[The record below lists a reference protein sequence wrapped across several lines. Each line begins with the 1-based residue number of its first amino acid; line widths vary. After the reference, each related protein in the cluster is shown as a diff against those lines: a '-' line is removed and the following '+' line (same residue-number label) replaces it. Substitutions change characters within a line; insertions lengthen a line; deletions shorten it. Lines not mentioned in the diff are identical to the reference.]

1 VARWRGDLPTRARSI
16 DPWIGQIP
24 LCPECGERVVP
35 EKRTKRPLIYA
46 SRGSLM
52 SAEIIT
58 ARYAN
63 QPFCLICGKAF
74 EQHSI
79 EERIECIDAED
90 AKAAALPCPACEK
103 PIGQHSPDEI
113 RTCARKSREK
123 SEKLIPPE

>member
-1 VARWRGDLPTRARSI
+1 
-16 DPWIGQIP
+16 
-24 LCPECGERVVP
+24 
-35 EKRTKRPLIYA
+35 
-46 SRGSLM
+46 M

-63 QPFCLICGKAF
+63 QSFCLICGKAF

-79 EERIECIDAED
+79 EGRIECIDAED
-90 AKAAALPCPACEK
+90 ATAAALPCPAREK

-113 RTCARKSREK
+113 RTCVRKNREK